1 MLRAVAQQP
10 RVLPIIF
17 VHARWRTGSTFVW
30 SRFRQSQGLV
40 AYYEIFNEGLKD
52 LAPSDVLRHAPRN
65 WNSKHPDC
73 SPYFAEF
80 LPLIHAGGGIVGGDP
95 AMAIDLFIPK
105 AGPRGQLS
113 QAEIDYVARLIDH
126 AERLKKVP
134 VLTDTRTLARVTGL
148 KTAFG
153 GIHIVLYRNIFR
165 QWASITEQAWNQND
179 GFMQM
184 TRAQLLV
191 NRHDPVIS
199 KLVDVFS
206 VDDFSVRNPNSFYL
220 FAGLQLYLYSRAV
233 DSADVIID
241 VTRLACE
248 PEYRVGVEKRL
259 GAEGIDVDF
268 SGAKSTIA
276 FSLCPFDE
284 SRCKEW
290 FGVLENLVCESATT
304 AGRQFVA
311 DAIADIVEEFSKYEF
326 YAGTLRSA
334 LETANDV
341 IQTEL
346 ERLSVVEKRQRNELE
361 ILRSRSFVQRLL
373 HRNRIRSIPV

>member
-1 MLRAVAQQP
+1 
-10 RVLPIIF
+10 
-17 VHARWRTGSTFVW
+17 
-30 SRFRQSQGLV
+30 
-40 AYYEIFNEGLKD
+40 
-52 LAPSDVLRHAPRN
+52 
-65 WNSKHPDC
+65 
-73 SPYFAEF
+73 
-80 LPLIHAGGGIVGGDP
+80 
-95 AMAIDLFIPK
+95 MATDLFIPK

-153 GIHIVLYRNIFR
+153 GLHIVLYRNIFR

-191 NRHDPVIS
+191 NRHDLVIS

-206 VDDFSVRNPNSFYL
+206 LDDFSVRNPNSFYL

-241 VTRLACE
+241 VTRLARE

-259 GAEGIDVDF
+259 GAQGIDVDF

-290 FGVLENLVCESATT
+290 FGVLENLICESATT

-311 DAIADIVEEFSKYEF
+311 DAIADIMEEFSKYEF

-373 HRNRIRSIPV
+373 HRNRIRSIPM